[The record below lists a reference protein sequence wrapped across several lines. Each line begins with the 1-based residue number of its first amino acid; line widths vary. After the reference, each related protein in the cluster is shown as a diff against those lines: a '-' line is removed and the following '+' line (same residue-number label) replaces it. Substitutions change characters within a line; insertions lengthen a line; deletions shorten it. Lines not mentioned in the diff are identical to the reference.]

1 MLIYDVVE
9 EVPANTVNS
18 GSRLQLV
25 EYTPTDEEVA
35 NILYDSSSFD
45 NSDRTSPQASPGGTR
60 GTGSVPTSTGGT
72 GSTGVIPPTST
83 GGTGA
88 VPGTR
93 TVTVNGVTYT
103 INTLGTTEQ
112 SDDTIVID
120 GVTYNANS
128 YIKQKEEEAEQQQLL
143 NNGAAD
149 GSTGEKSGP
158 SNPTPEETKKVEVV
172 EPCIQKKDET
182 GSTGGNTSTGG
193 TGGTP
198 NVPDDTTPI
207 APRIIKKGSYGTFK
221 SSTKNKNA
229 PLIFIV
235 GGASVPIGANPGISP
250 EDNPKNKDKKEGYM
264 WTGYQGTGYNDLSEF
279 NIYNCLTSTTS
290 KNGWAE
296 CEKILNEQ
304 KIKPSKYILVLYSAG
319 VSGGHDGVLTVRKAD
334 KWDQIHLSGPPFRK
348 AFGIDRKK
356 FDKYLNTVK
365 VAGKEKVYYWC
376 VGLGNAEAADEVSW
390 KKELIDALPKS
401 NVDTT
406 VGDHFIQIQVVSQ
419 SIKNNTPVEEGK
431 KAEVIVTEPVKT
443 EKICE
448 DLTKVEAKKKAN
460 EGPEGGAEVVTEAR
474 ETSDGQQKPAD
485 PKPPA
490 KAENPVFPGK
500 LNHRFYLTPTPE
512 GTPTTL
518 QDMLKAP
525 WSNRFFAWRP
535 ESGPGF
541 GDKSNESLI
550 STPDGKPLVSGM
562 IPYWPPLGSEETNGP
577 AGKKGKWI
585 QMPSLYGSW
594 KNLTSS
600 VKPTSVFEILM
611 VLNAQDVGHYNKKIG
626 YLFEAGNELH
636 MSIMPSSLIHN
647 LGKGPAIG
655 TSLNPD
661 APPVQVTDKKGNV
674 KSKPAKDSS
683 WALVPQWDSYF
694 ARHCLEK
701 VGYTVFES
709 IENINA
715 YHLGVI
721 KRKKTTGL
729 VNTPGQQKW
738 KIDDLISAG
747 TKDGIF
753 KPSKVWIENLN
764 SQETIASGGDMVIF
778 VADYHFTKD
787 GKLTEAGEKLVN
799 FILNDSGWT
808 MATISTVSHHS
819 SESSKCHIEVL
830 PYMDRSGRLI
840 TIGGNITP
848 QKSDPTLPPKST
860 IAIRDLNFAEM
871 AGIDNGNWVNGS
883 VIITSTKGTP
893 LQEQRLSFNLD
904 SQFYKFPCTLNYIVQ
919 LDRDPTLNARLYNVI
934 RDILTDDE
942 PPPPPPPPSKFVF
955 NEKTIDLNGKTKEYI
970 EGTLILDR
978 DIKKPENGECIGEL
992 VDLGS
997 RVGIW
1002 GGIKAKIKAH
1012 WNAMSA
1018 KNPMY
1023 SNCEIGGL
1031 GSMRPLFESTYTKST
1046 IRICG
1051 SKHGIG
1057 IAHDLTHYFPNLKP
1071 VPATLPGLQ
1080 NGPAL
1085 FQSTQWKADFRV
1097 WLSANKLSGGVA
1109 WKPQPDGDSDEPHH
1123 IEAPDARM
1131 PEFLYGCRQQL
1142 AKQFGLDYK
1151 RITST
1156 NQLVYLYENFCGIAA
1171 NKYAWENGFNT
1182 PRRGAYLEPGNF
1194 EYLAQKEAKAKGI
1207 PHVPWKKPIKK

>member
-9 EVPANTVNS
+9 EIPANNVNS

-35 NILYDSSSFD
+35 NILYDTSSFD
-45 NSDRTSPQASPGGTR
+45 NSDRNSPPASTGGTR
-60 GTGSVPTSTGGT
+60 GTGAVATTGGTASTGGT
-72 GSTGVIPPTST
+72 STTPVST

-88 VPGTR
+88 IPQTR

-103 INTLGTTEQ
+103 INTLGTPEE
-112 SDDTIVID
+112 SDDSIVID
-120 GVTYNANS
+120 GVTYAANS
-128 YIKQKEEEAEQQQLL
+128 YINRKEEEARQQQLL

-158 SNPTPEETKKVEVV
+158 TNPTPEETKKVEVV
-172 EPCIQKKDET
+172 EPCIQKTDES
-182 GSTGGNTSTGG
+182 GSTGGNASTGGAGG
-193 TGGTP
+193 TGGNT
-198 NVPDDTTPI
+198 NKPDDTTPI
-207 APRIIKKGSYGTFK
+207 APRIVKRGKQGTFK
-221 SSTKNKNA
+221 SSIKNKNA
-229 PLIFIV
+229 PLIFVV
-235 GGASVPIGANPGISP
+235 GGVAVKNVSPGDTDS
-250 EDNPKNKDKKEGYM
+250 KKEGYM
-264 WTGYQGTGYNDLSEF
+264 WTGTGTSKTGYNDLQDF
-279 NIYNCLTSTTS
+279 NIYNCFTSNSS
-290 KNGWAE
+290 KNGWSE

-304 KIKPSKYILVLYSAG
+304 KIKPSKYILVLYSGG
-319 VSGGHDGVLTVRKAD
+319 VSGGHNGVLTVKKAD
-334 KWDQIHLSGPPFRK
+334 TWDQIHISGPPLGHPTYGTDEKGFK
-348 AFGIDRKK
+348 
-356 FDKYLNTVK
+356 KYLDTINK
-365 VAGKEKVYYWC
+365 AGKDKVYYWV
-376 VGLGNAEAADEVSW
+376 VGTGADEGATRTDW
-390 KKELIDALPKS
+390 KKQIIDSLPPS
-401 NVDTT
+401 NVNTS
-406 VGDHFIQIQVVSQ
+406 VLNHYQQVEDVSQ
-419 SIKNNTPVEEGK
+419 GIKKNNPIEAGT
-431 KAEVIVTEPVKT
+431 KAEVIVTEPAKPQP
-443 EKICE
+443 ICD

-460 EGPEGGAEVVTEAR
+460 EGPQGGAEVVTEAR

-485 PKPPA
+485 PKPPP
-490 KAENPVFPGK
+490 KTENPVFPGK

-594 KNLTSS
+594 SSLTSS
-600 VKPTSVFEILM
+600 EKPISVFEILM

-636 MSIMPSSLIHN
+636 MTIMPSSLIHN

-655 TSLNPD
+655 TSINPD
-661 APPVQVTDKKGNV
+661 AAPIQTTDKKGNV
-674 KSKPAKDSS
+674 KSTPAKDSS
-683 WALVPQWDSYF
+683 WALIPQWDSYF

-709 IENINA
+709 IENINS

-738 KIDDLISAG
+738 KIDDLVSAG

-753 KPSKVWIENLN
+753 KPSKIWTENLN
-764 SQETIASGGDMVIF
+764 SQETIASSGDMAIF

-799 FILNDSGWT
+799 YIISDSGWT

-830 PYMDRSGRLI
+830 PYMDRSGKLI

-860 IAIRDLNFAEM
+860 IAIRELNFAEM

-883 VIITSTKGTP
+883 VIITSVKGIP
-893 LQEQRLSFNLD
+893 LQEQRLSFNMD

-919 LDRDPTLNARLYNVI
+919 LDSDSTLNARLYNI
-934 RDILTDDE
+934 IGGILTDDE
-942 PPPPPPPPSKFVF
+942 PPPPPPAPSKFVF
-955 NEKTIDLNGKTKEYI
+955 NEKTIDLNGKSKEYI
-970 EGTLILDR
+970 DGTLVLDK
-978 DIKKPENGECIGEL
+978 DIRKPANGECIGEL

-997 RVGIW
+997 KVGIW
-1002 GGIKAKIKAH
+1002 GGIKARIKAH

-1031 GSMRPLFESTYTKST
+1031 GSMRPLFDSTYTKST

-1071 VPATLPGLQ
+1071 VAATLSGLK

-1097 WLSANKLSGGVA
+1097 WLAANKLTGGVA
-1109 WKPQPDGDSDEPHH
+1109 WSLPDGDKEEPHH
-1123 IEAPDARM
+1123 IEAPDPRM

-1151 RITST
+1151 KITST
-1156 NQLVYLYENFCGIAA
+1156 SQLVYLYENFCGVAA

-1182 PRRGAYLEPGNF
+1182 PRKGAYKPPGNF
-1194 EYLAQKEAKAKGI
+1194 EYIAQKEAKAKGI
-1207 PHVPWKKPIKK
+1207 AHVPWKKPIQK